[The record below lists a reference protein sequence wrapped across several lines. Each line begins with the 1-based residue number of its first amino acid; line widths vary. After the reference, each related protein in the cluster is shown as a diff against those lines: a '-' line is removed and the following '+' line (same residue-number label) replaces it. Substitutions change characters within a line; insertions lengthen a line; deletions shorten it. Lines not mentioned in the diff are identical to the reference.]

1 MKKRGAIYSV
11 VALMLCV
18 AVYLNWYYS
27 KGEGLAEEEQQAG
40 GKVLGESILVDGVT
54 GTGEELPAA
63 ETGAR
68 QGEAYFAQARL
79 SRQQARDE
87 AVNILTQTAE
97 NEGAAE
103 EARTAASTS
112 IQLMAGNAMVE
123 ARIESLVIA
132 KGYQDCVAFVN
143 DSSVNVIVAKT
154 ETGLQDTDVARIR
167 DIVISEANVAAE
179 AVRIIEAE

>member
-27 KGEGLAEEEQQAG
+27 KGDDFTEEGQQQAD
-40 GKVLGESILVDGVT
+40 GKVLGESILVDGMTVDPE
-54 GTGEELPAA
+54 EELSVTTAQ
-63 ETGAR
+63 

-87 AVNILTQTAE
+87 AVNILTQTAA

-143 DSSVNVIVAKT
+143 DSSVNVIIAKT
-154 ETGLQDTDVARIR
+154 ENGLQDTDVARIR

-179 AVRIIEAE
+179 AIRIIEAE

>member
-27 KGEGLAEEEQQAG
+27 KGDPLEEGQQQAD
-40 GKVLGESILVDGVT
+40 GKVLGESVLVDGADPL
-54 GTGEELPAA
+54 EQA
-63 ETGAR
+63 EQTAG
-68 QGEAYFAQARL
+68 QGSAYFAQARL

-87 AVNILTQTAE
+87 AVGILTQTAE

-179 AVRIIEAE
+179 AIRIIEAE